1 MTTRTSHEASNMTT
15 CRYCAEEIRGAALVC
30 PHCGRS
36 QPGTLSARWAMESPM
51 KWLHLITA
59 GVASAAFWMALLA
72 LLTIQTV
79 RDYGDNIWAPAAET
93 EEGENVIERRRDWR
107 NGDAVPDLD
116 PNIAAVA
123 VNGNVTLELDR
134 ADARQLRL
142 EVEVATD
149 YRITVDGLGELDPFL
164 YLFRL
169 YEDQTLG
176 LITTDDD
183 SGEGTNA
190 AINER
195 LERGVYVLAVE
206 DFFGGGGQC
215 EVQVTAGAG

>member
-1 MTTRTSHEASNMTT
+1 
-15 CRYCAEEIRGAALVC
+15 
-30 PHCGRS
+30 
-36 QPGTLSARWAMESPM
+36 M

-59 GVASAAFWMALLA
+59 GLAAAAFCMALLA
-72 LLTIQTV
+72 LLAIQTV
-79 RDYGDNIWAPAAET
+79 GDYGNDIWAPAAVT
-93 EEGENVIERRRDWR
+93 EEGENVVERRRDWR
-107 NGDAVPDLD
+107 NGDDVPDLD
-116 PNIAAVA
+116 PNIASVA
-123 VNGNVTLELDR
+123 VNSNAILELDR

-149 YRITVDGLGELDPFL
+149 YRITVNGFDGLDPFL

-195 LERGVYVLAVE
+195 LEQGVYVLAVE
-206 DFFGGGGQC
+206 DFFGGGGRC